1 MIPQGLPLRRETGS
15 CRERRSLSL
24 LGTPPVGGAPAQPS
38 HFLRSLLGEALAL
51 LPKDLDPRA
60 GTVAVL
66 HGKGDKRRTIGLD
79 PGAFALVDRWLDRR
93 RELGVDGRQPVL
105 CTLGGAPL
113 KDAYVR
119 ALLRRLALKVGIEKR
134 VHAHGLRHSHA
145 AELAAEGFPTNLVQA
160 QLGHSSLAT
169 TDRYLRHIAPQ
180 QLIDAVRRR
189 AWDV

>member
-1 MIPQGLPLRRETGS
+1 M
-15 CRERRSLSL
+15 
-24 LGTPPVGGAPAQPS
+24 
-38 HFLRSLLGEALAL
+38 
-51 LPKDLDPRA
+51 
-60 GTVAVL
+60 AVL